1 MAIVYPYTLY
11 ILYAKYGLYVLLPLT
26 GVGINQVLFS
36 STRYYVYILY
46 YIVYSNPRSM

>member
-1 MAIVYPYTLY
+1 MAIVCLYTLY
-11 ILYAKYGLYVLLPLT
+11 ILYAKYGLYVLPQS

-36 STRYYVYILY
+36 STHYYVYILY